1 MALDLLIRD
10 VRAVTP
16 RGVVHA
22 DIEVAG
28 GRFVSVVDAGRGA
41 SAARTVE
48 GGGREVF
55 PGAIDPHV
63 HFRGF
68 PTVGVEGDGFADVA
82 EAAVRGGI
90 TSYLGFVIAPPEMPA
105 VEAVRSVIAHQG
117 SVPVDF
123 GLHYVLWPRP
133 DRLDEIPALCGLGV
147 RSYKLFFAYPER
159 GFMFEGPVALDAFE
173 RIRRAGGL
181 ALAHAEDGHTIKWIE
196 DRARDRLGASA
207 TIQDYLASRPERLE
221 VAGVELVALWSVL
234 TGCPLYLVHLST
246 GAAVPALRAML
257 AAGADITVETCPHY
271 LVLDQ
276 RRVEALGPLGKFAPA
291 ARTERDNAALWEA
304 IASGL
309 ISTIGS
315 DHAGHVRQVKL
326 EMGAEH
332 GIFGVPF
339 GIPGIETSFPLM
351 YTHGVVAGRLTR
363 QQLAAITATNT
374 ARRFGWFPRKGV
386 IEPGADADVLLVD
399 PDEQRTVHAAQLRSR
414 AAYSPYDGM
423 ALRGWPSLVI
433 RRGQVVYEGL
443 DVHAGGGR
451 FLETDP
457 SSARTTGRTS

>member
-10 VRAVTP
+10 VRAITP

-22 DIEVAG
+22 DIEVA
-28 GRFVSVVDAGRGA
+28 
-41 SAARTVE
+41 
-48 GGGREVF
+48 GGREVF

-68 PTVGVEGDGFADVA
+68 PTVGGEGDGFADVA

-221 VAGVELVALWSVL
+221 AAGVELVALWSVL

-351 YTHGVVAGRLTR
+351 YTHGVVAGPSPASSSPRSQRRTR
-363 QQLAAITATNT
+363 PGGSAGSPEKGSSSRERTRMSCWWIRTSNARCMLPSFEAGQPTHRTTAWRSEGG
-374 ARRFGWFPRKGV
+374 RRSSSGEGRWC
-386 IEPGADADVLLVD
+386 
-399 PDEQRTVHAAQLRSR
+399 T
-414 AAYSPYDGM
+414 
-423 ALRGWPSLVI
+423 RGWTCMPAGGGSSRPILH
-433 RRGQVVYEGL
+433 RRGQRGGHHEAT
-443 DVHAGGGR
+443 DVGR
-451 FLETDP
+451 VP
-457 SSARTTGRTS
+457 